1 MMDPVL
7 VSEVME
13 RCVHT
18 IHCQQSVAEAEHI
31 LTRSRISGAPMVAS
45 DGQIMG
51 VVSKTDITRFHRDSR
66 HADPEAQ
73 MVYEIGTPIAVTI
86 DEGATLREAAGLMA
100 EREIHRLV
108 VVRGGVPVGI
118 ITSLDV
124 ARLFA
129 ET

>member
-1 MMDPVL
+1 
-7 VSEVME
+7 
-13 RCVHT
+13 
-18 IHCQQSVAEAEHI
+18 
-31 LTRSRISGAPMVAS
+31 MVAS

-51 VVSKTDITRFHRDSR
+51 VVSKSDITRFHRDSR

-86 DEGATLREAAGLMA
+86 DEQATLREAAGMMA

-108 VVRGGVPVGI
+108 VVRGGIPVGI
-118 ITSLDV
+118 LSSLHDT
-124 ARLFA
+124 RLLA